1 MIAPHDN
8 PNRQWKHAS
17 FEEKKQKKTK
27 HDYFSALVDSV
38 FVELHL
44 IFSSSLLKR

>member
-1 MIAPHDN
+1 MTIQIDN
-8 PNRQWKHAS
+8 ENMLRL
-17 FEEKKQKKTK
+17 KKN
-27 HDYFSALVDSV
+27 HDYFSALIGSV

>member
-1 MIAPHDN
+1 MTIQIDN
-8 PNRQWKHAS
+8 EDMLRL
-17 FEEKKQKKTK
+17 EKKKKKKK
-27 HDYFSALVDSV
+27 HDSFSALVGSV